1 VANRWG
7 GGFRRIEK
15 HRKTKD
21 FCILVTTAQKRMK
34 RLKCRLGQKFAALA
48 HVECVKWGGALGV
61 HIDAT
66 WHLRIDELVFALD
79 AMLLM
84 LPLL

>member
-1 VANRWG
+1 
-7 GGFRRIEK
+7 
-15 HRKTKD
+15 
-21 FCILVTTAQKRMK
+21 MK